1 MWGCDWLIF
10 VVFLPISLLQAHTLS
25 SCDVH
30 VNSIDIRTLTLCGG
44 TLTLY
49 KESLLD
55 GKFGATRMHLKCMR
69 SISTSIDPSL
79 TLIHIVSI
87 LSYDSIATY
96 SMAMIPLEFCYRYSA
111 DNLRHLHNRCY
122 GVISLATDLFVPVP
136 SCVCKRALSSSF
148 RAT

>member
-10 VVFLPISLLQAHTLS
+10 VVFLPISLLQAHTIS

-30 VNSIDIRTLTLCGG
+30 VNSIDIR

-69 SISTSIDPSL
+69 YISTSINRSL

-87 LSYDSIATY
+87 FSYDSIATY

-111 DNLRHLHNRCY
+111 DNLRHLHNRC
-122 GVISLATDLFVPVP
+122 
-136 SCVCKRALSSSF
+136 
-148 RAT
+148 